1 MAAGCSWGARS
12 PTTISVPE
20 DAAQGIGGETL
31 QGDFEGTKLFFFFF
45 SNKMMVMEFSSN
57 GLLI

>member
-31 QGDFEGTKLFFFFF
+31 EGDFEGTKLFFFF
-45 SNKMMVMEFSSN
+45 K
-57 GLLI
+57 